1 MKWLITYNKYIIMED
16 SNNLDLALVM
26 CPGWGVTQPPV
37 GISYLKGFLKNF
49 GIKVKCFDLS
59 LELYKASS
67 QKEYWNLNYPEYF
80 ITPELF
86 SRYILP
92 TLGPFINTW
101 AEEILSYEPQV
112 VGFSLFMSSINVSL
126 VLAQQLKKM
135 QPNLTIVGGGAEVTR
150 IKRVLVDGI
159 RGFAPIDKEAVTDSV
174 FDLLIDGEG
183 EESLLEVLL
192 LMKQKRD
199 FHSVEG
205 SLYAHNSKIVA
216 NRARKLIDNLDILPP
231 PDFLDFDLKR
241 YTRRALPLV
250 TSRGCINRCTFC
262 ADSPLW
268 KIYRCRSPEKVLEE
282 IKILVTQYRRNE
294 FEIADSTFNGD
305 IGRLEKICDLIIES
319 KLDIYWSAKVTL
331 RKEMDYKLLQKM
343 EKAGC
348 TSLGYGVESG
358 SPKVLKDMQKNIDLS
373 ETKRIIKDTWRAGIE
388 VNCFFIIGYPTE
400 AEEDFQLT
408 LDFIQENAKYIYRFT
423 QITGCHI
430 EEDSYLG
437 HNVDEYGIVFKED
450 GWHSKES
457 TPGIREKR
465 LLRFKKLAVNLHR
478 HYECEVQL

>member
-1 MKWLITYNKYIIMED
+1 MED

-183 EESLLEVLL
+183 EESFEAT
-192 LMKQKRD
+192 KR
-199 FHSVEG
+199 
-205 SLYAHNSKIVA
+205 SLTIPHQ
-216 NRARKLIDNLDILPP
+216 
-231 PDFLDFDLKR
+231 
-241 YTRRALPLV
+241 
-250 TSRGCINRCTFC
+250 INR
-262 ADSPLW
+262 S
-268 KIYRCRSPEKVLEE
+268 
-282 IKILVTQYRRNE
+282 
-294 FEIADSTFNGD
+294 FN
-305 IGRLEKICDLIIES
+305 S
-319 KLDIYWSAKVTL
+319 QT
-331 RKEMDYKLLQKM
+331 
-343 EKAGC
+343 
-348 TSLGYGVESG
+348 
-358 SPKVLKDMQKNIDLS
+358 
-373 ETKRIIKDTWRAGIE
+373 
-388 VNCFFIIGYPTE
+388 IIGDVVLTFQE
-400 AEEDFQLT
+400 SDFVNY
-408 LDFIQENAKYIYRFT
+408 FVPHR
-423 QITGCHI
+423 I
-430 EEDSYLG
+430 EY
-437 HNVDEYGIVFKED
+437 N
-450 GWHSKES
+450 
-457 TPGIREKR
+457 
-465 LLRFKKLAVNLHR
+465 
-478 HYECEVQL
+478 